1 MSKPHKFYL
10 SAVLTF
16 AGIGMFFLVNHYLE
30 KNTGKAAPLDA
41 KAYDSPIKAEIVS
54 GVKALASVPEEF
66 SLEKHRD
73 KLISEEA
80 KLLLRTSSIRE
91 TFPQNKGDPY
101 RWSPFEDYLVE
112 GTVDSIQRPT
122 MM

>member
-1 MSKPHKFYL
+1 MSKPHRFYL

-16 AGIGMFFLVNHYLE
+16 AGVGMFFLVNHYLE

-66 SLEKHRD
+66 SLEKHR
-73 KLISEEA
+73 KNLESY
-80 KLLLRTSSIRE
+80 
-91 TFPQNKGDPY
+91 Q
-101 RWSPFEDYLVE
+101 
-112 GTVDSIQRPT
+112 QQ
-122 MM
+122 